1 MLDKL
6 PCLAALAA
14 LAPINV
20 AAQNAQNDTPP
31 LPVVAGV
38 RAVVMESSSEETA
51 PQRAV
56 AVEDGT
62 ESAGQEAIAG
72 RASATPEPAA
82 DSEPAVATELAATTE
97 QAATREQAA
106 AMEPAAV
113 MEPAIVEPEG
123 FVPFKCPIERIRDAY
138 QNLVDPEDTLVAL
151 AIEKQTLAICRQSQE
166 ALILIAENER
176 RLAELFEPIIA
187 PPPPPPPAPGTD
199 SSHEPPSPAG
209 ETPSGESEQPS
220 EPEFVP
226 PSYLLAATMKDPQ
239 GWKALIADGGATFA
253 VRAGDR
259 MDDGS
264 VVVSIE
270 RGRVELLAPDETGFS
285 LE

>member
-6 PCLAALAA
+6 PFLAAFAA
-14 LAPINV
+14 LLPICV
-20 AAQNAQNDTPP
+20 AAQDAPDKAVPP
-31 LPVVAGV
+31 PTDAGELPVA
-38 RAVVMESSSEETA
+38 MEASAEEPA
-51 PQRAV
+51 PSRTSV
-56 AVEDGT
+56 DDDVT
-62 ESAGQEAIAG
+62 ESAMQDPVAGQPLAAPEPSD
-72 RASATPEPAA
+72 RQEPAA
-82 DSEPAVATELAATTE
+82 ASEPAATS
-97 QAATREQAA
+97 
-106 AMEPAAV
+106 
-113 MEPAIVEPEG
+113 EPAIVEPEG

-166 ALILIAENER
+166 ALIRIAENER
-176 RLAELFEPIIA
+176 RLAELFESIIA
-187 PPPPPPPAPGTD
+187 PPPPPPPAPAAVQD
-199 SSHEPPSPAG
+199 SAYAPHALPG
-209 ETPSGESEQPS
+209 ETPGGS
-220 EPEFVP
+220 EPAQPPEPEYVP
-226 PSYLLAATMKDPQ
+226 PSYLLAATMRDPL
-239 GWKALIADGGATFA
+239 GWKALIADAGATYA

>member
-1 MLDKL
+1 MPAKTPHIASLAS
-6 PCLAALAA
+6 LAALLPFCVSAQDA
-14 LAPINV
+14 PGDAAPITAV
-20 AAQNAQNDTPP
+20 EAERP
-31 LPVVAGV
+31 
-38 RAVVMESSSEETA
+38 VVMENSDAASAPPGASVPDDKSESA
-51 PQRAV
+51 NLKAV
-56 AVEDGT
+56 A
-62 ESAGQEAIAG
+62 GQPSVA
-72 RASATPEPAA
+72 PEPAA
-82 DSEPAVATELAATTE
+82 AREPV
-97 QAATREQAA
+97 
-106 AMEPAAV
+106 
-113 MEPAIVEPEG
+113 IVEPEG

-187 PPPPPPPAPGTD
+187 RPLPPPPVPGADSANAPQSLPGET
-199 SSHEPPSPAG
+199 PAG
-209 ETPSGESEQPS
+209 EPEQPS

-226 PSYLLAATMKDPQ
+226 PSYLLAATMRDAQ
-239 GWKALIADGGATFA
+239 GWKAIVADGGATFA

-270 RGRVELLAPDETGFS
+270 RGKVDLLAPDETGFS